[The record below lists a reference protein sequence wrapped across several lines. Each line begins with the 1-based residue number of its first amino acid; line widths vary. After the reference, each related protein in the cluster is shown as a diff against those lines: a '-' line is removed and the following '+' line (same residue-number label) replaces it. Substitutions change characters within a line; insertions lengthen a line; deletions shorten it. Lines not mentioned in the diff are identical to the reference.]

1 MKLNLLPHYQDP
13 NLQEKKAIRRGGI
26 SVLCALGLSLF
37 MIFWSGLGLEEA
49 RAEVA
54 ALEPQAELAYRTA
67 LRADEMMKSA
77 SFLTT
82 DLKLAEAIHRQNQNA
97 ITLFQK
103 VMEYLPS
110 FFRLTSLNAAPKGE
124 QDVVVVLEGVIHSY
138 QEYADLMLALLR
150 MPDVSKV
157 QRSKPDIKESPV
169 PPLVPEDQ
177 IGISVPAGSPR
188 IPSEPLKR
196 MDVMIAEAAK
206 PQPVPPEIKLPT
218 LAGAQEYH
226 QYVKLLPGDSV
237 VKIEMLVKNHKFQV
251 PNPRL
256 TLAEVSK
263 VRVRP

>member
-13 NLQEKKAIRRGGI
+13 GLQSKKAIQRGGVG
-26 SVLCALGLSLF
+26 VLCALAVSLF
-37 MIFWSGLGLEEA
+37 LIFWSGLGLGEA
-49 RAEVA
+49 QAEIE
-54 ALEPQAELAYRTA
+54 ALEPEAQLAYRTA
-67 LRADEMMKSA
+67 LRADEIMKGA
-77 SFLTT
+77 AFLTT
-82 DLKLAEAIHRQNQNA
+82 DLKLAEAIQKQNQNA
-97 ITLFQK
+97 ITLFQE

-124 QDVVVVLEGVIHSY
+124 QDAVVVLEGVIHSY

-177 IGISVPAGSPR
+177 IGISVLAGSPR

-206 PQPVPPEIKLPT
+206 PQSVPPEIKLPT